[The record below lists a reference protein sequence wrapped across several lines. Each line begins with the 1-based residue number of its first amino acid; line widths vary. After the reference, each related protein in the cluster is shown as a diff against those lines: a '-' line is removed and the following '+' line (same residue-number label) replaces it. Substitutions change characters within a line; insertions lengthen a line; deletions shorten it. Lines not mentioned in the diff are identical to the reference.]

1 MLKKEGILENVMKKP
16 RSSTVLSL
24 TLVSFL
30 LAGSAAKADT
40 FSFAIDSSLQY
51 AVAGDTLAFD
61 ASVTNL
67 DPTATV
73 WLNSAQITSLDS
85 RLTGDTTPFFSSFP
99 FFLDPLAPGPS
110 YTYDGEMFDITVPLG
125 TTPGVYAGEVQILG
139 GSDESASDILGD
151 EVFSVDV
158 TGDTTSVVPEPSS
171 LVLLL
176 TGMTGLAAFRRRMSE

>member
-1 MLKKEGILENVMKKP
+1 MKKP

-85 RLTGDTTPFFSSFP
+85 RLTDDTTP
-99 FFLDPLAPGPS
+99 

>member
-1 MLKKEGILENVMKKP
+1 MLKKEGILEKVMKKP

-99 FFLDPLAPGPS
+99 FFLDPLAAGPS

>member
-1 MLKKEGILENVMKKP
+1 
-16 RSSTVLSL
+16 
-24 TLVSFL
+24 
-30 LAGSAAKADT
+30 
-40 FSFAIDSSLQY
+40 
-51 AVAGDTLAFD
+51 
-61 ASVTNL
+61 
-67 DPTATV
+67 
-73 WLNSAQITSLDS
+73 
-85 RLTGDTTPFFSSFP
+85 
-99 FFLDPLAPGPS
+99 
-110 YTYDGEMFDITVPLG
+110 MFDITVPLG